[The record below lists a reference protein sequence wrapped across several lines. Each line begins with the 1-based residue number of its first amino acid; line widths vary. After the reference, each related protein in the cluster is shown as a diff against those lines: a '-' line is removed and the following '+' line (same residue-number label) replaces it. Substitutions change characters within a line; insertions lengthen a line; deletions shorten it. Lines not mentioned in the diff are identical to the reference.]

1 MWHVGCKWDHCYQEE
16 QRSSTHKGEHLCIA
30 TAWIF
35 YFISFLLWQVTL
47 KLEQDHTFFL
57 PWWHHDETSVIS
69 HTIIHTSCTCS
80 FRNML
85 LVACCLN
92 KFSLSLKLQMS
103 ADNLACPSSNF
114 PSHQLAHQ
122 CSPNI
127 IGIWEWSICG
137 LMGGA
142 FMAYWVVDIYDLM
155 EGHYIT

>member
-1 MWHVGCKWDHCYQEE
+1 MWQVRYNWNHCHQEE
-16 QRSSTHKGEHLCIA
+16 QRSSTHKGEHFVYCNCVNLLFH
-30 TAWIF
+30 IF
-35 YFISFLLWQVTL
+35 LTL
-47 KLEQDHTFFL
+47 TGDF
-57 PWWHHDETSVIS
+57 ETWTRPHLFSPMMAPLQTCETS

-142 FMAYWVVDIYDLM
+142 FMAYWV
-155 EGHYIT
+155 GHLWLNGGAFI